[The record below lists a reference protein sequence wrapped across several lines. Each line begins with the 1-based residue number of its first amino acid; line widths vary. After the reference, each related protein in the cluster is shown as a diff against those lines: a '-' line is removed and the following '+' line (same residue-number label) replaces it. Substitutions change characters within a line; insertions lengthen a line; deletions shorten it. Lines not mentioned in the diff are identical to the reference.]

1 MRVVLDAN
9 VIVAAF
15 AARGLC
21 ESVMEVCLSE
31 HEIVLSEELLDE
43 ILESLLRKIRLPSGV
58 VEGIGELLREHANML
73 SPVPI
78 APGVCRD
85 PDDIKVLGLAVGAKA
100 DYIVTGDK
108 DLLVLNKYEGIPILN
123 PRSFSDIL
131 RETERSKEHL

>member
-1 MRVVLDAN
+1 MRIVLDAN

-21 ESVMEVCLSE
+21 ESVMEVCLGE

-43 ILESLLRKIRLPSGV
+43 VLGSLQQKIKLPSGAV
-58 VEGIGELLREHANML
+58 DSIGELLREHAEML
-73 SPVPI
+73 NPIPI

-85 PDDIKVLGLAVGAKA
+85 PDDIKVLGLAVASKA

-108 DLLVLNKYEGIPILN
+108 DLLVLKKFEDIPILS
-123 PRSFSDIL
+123 PRSFSDML
-131 RETERSKEHL
+131 HKTEP

>member
-1 MRVVLDAN
+1 MRIVLDAN

-31 HEIVLSEELLDE
+31 HEIVLSEELLEE
-43 ILESLLRKIRLPSGV
+43 ILKNLLQKIKLPSGV
-58 VEGIGELLREHANML
+58 VDAIGELLREHSNMVNPI
-73 SPVPI
+73 SI

-85 PDDIKVLGLAVGAKA
+85 PGDPKVLSLAVASKA

-108 DLLVLNKYEGIPILN
+108 DLLVLKKFEGIPILN
-123 PRSFSDIL
+123 PRSFSNIL
-131 RETERSKEHL
+131 HETEQ

>member
-1 MRVVLDAN
+1 MRIVLDAN

-15 AARGLC
+15 ASRGLC

-43 ILESLLRKIRLPSGV
+43 ILGSLLQKIRLPSGV
-58 VEGIGELLREHANML
+58 VDSIGELLREHATML
-73 SPVPI
+73 NPIPI

-85 PDDIKVLGLAVGAKA
+85 PDDLKVLSLAVASKA

-108 DLLVLNKYEGIPILN
+108 DLLALKKYEGIPILS

-131 RETERSKEHL
+131 HEKEQ

>member
-1 MRVVLDAN
+1 MRIVLDAN

-31 HEIVLSEELLDE
+31 HEIVLSEELLEE
-43 ILESLLRKIRLPSGV
+43 ILKNLLQKIKLPSGV
-58 VEGIGELLREHANML
+58 VDAIGELLREHSNMVNPI
-73 SPVPI
+73 SI

-85 PDDIKVLGLAVGAKA
+85 PDDLKVLSLAVASKA

-108 DLLVLNKYEGIPILN
+108 DLLVLKKFEGIPILN
-123 PRSFSDIL
+123 PRSFSSIL
-131 RETERSKEHL
+131 HETEQ

>member
-1 MRVVLDAN
+1 MRIVLDAN

-43 ILESLLRKIRLPSGV
+43 ILKSLLRKIKLPSGV
-58 VEGIGELLREHANML
+58 VDVIGELLREHSNMVN
-73 SPVPI
+73 PITI

-85 PDDIKVLGLAVGAKA
+85 PDDLKVLSLAVASKA

-108 DLLVLNKYEGIPILN
+108 DLLVLKKFEGIPILN
-123 PRSFSDIL
+123 PRSFSSIL
-131 RETERSKEHL
+131 HETEQ

>member
-1 MRVVLDAN
+1 MRIVLDAN

-31 HEIVLSEELLDE
+31 HEIVLSEELLHE
-43 ILESLLRKIRLPSGV
+43 ILKNLLQKIKLPSAV
-58 VEGIGELLREHANML
+58 VDGIGELLREHANML
-73 SPVPI
+73 NPVPI

-85 PDDIKVLGLAVGAKA
+85 PDDVKVLSLALASKA
-100 DYIVTGDK
+100 DCIVTGDK
-108 DLLVLNKYEGIPILN
+108 DLLVLKKFEGIPILS

-131 RETERSKEHL
+131 HETEHL

>member
-1 MRVVLDAN
+1 MRIVLDAN

-43 ILESLLRKIRLPSGV
+43 ILKNLLQKIKLPSAV
-58 VEGIGELLREHANML
+58 VDGIGELLREHANML
-73 SPVPI
+73 NPIPI

-85 PDDIKVLGLAVGAKA
+85 PDDVKVLSLALASKA
-100 DYIVTGDK
+100 DCIVTGDK
-108 DLLVLNKYEGIPILN
+108 DLLVLKKFEVHPHPESKIL
-123 PRSFSDIL
+123 F
-131 RETERSKEHL
+131 

>member
-1 MRVVLDAN
+1 MRIVLDAN

-43 ILESLLRKIRLPSGV
+43 ILEGLLQKIKLPSGV
-58 VEGIGELLREHANML
+58 VDGIGELLREHANML
-73 SPVPI
+73 DPI
-78 APGVCRD
+78 PIDQGVCRD
-85 PDDIKVLGLAVGAKA
+85 PDDIKVLGLAVASKA

-108 DLLVLNKYEGIPILN
+108 DLLVLKKFEGIPILS

-131 RETERSKEHL
+131 HETER

>member
-1 MRVVLDAN
+1 MRIVLDAN

-43 ILESLLRKIRLPSGV
+43 ILKSLLRKIKLPSGV
-58 VEGIGELLREHANML
+58 VDVIGELLREHSNMVN
-73 SPVPI
+73 PITI

-85 PDDIKVLGLAVGAKA
+85 PDDLKVLSLAVASKA

-108 DLLVLNKYEGIPILN
+108 DLLVLKKYEGIPILS

-131 RETERSKEHL
+131 HEKEQ

>member
-43 ILESLLRKIRLPSGV
+43 ILESLLRKIKLPSGV
-58 VEGIGELLREHANML
+58 VDGIGELLREHANMVY
-73 SPVPI
+73 PIPI

-85 PDDIKVLGLAVGAKA
+85 PDDLKVLSLAVASKA

-108 DLLVLNKYEGIPILN
+108 DLLVLKKYGGIPILS
-123 PRSFSDIL
+123 PRSFSDTL
-131 RETERSKEHL
+131 HEPEQ

>member
-1 MRVVLDAN
+1 MRIVLDAN

-43 ILESLLRKIRLPSGV
+43 ILESLLQKIKLPSGV
-58 VEGIGELLREHANML
+58 VDGIGELLREYASML
-73 SPVPI
+73 TPIPI

-85 PDDIKVLGLAVGAKA
+85 PDDIKVLSLAVASKA

-108 DLLVLNKYEGIPILN
+108 DLLVLKKYEGIPILS
-123 PRSFSDIL
+123 PRLFYDML
-131 RETERSKEHL
+131 HETEL